1 VTAAQAPE
9 SAAAPLEERQREGN
23 MKVAQIARMVA
34 KPGRRDDLIAA
45 LEPAFA
51 KAEQEAGTEVYL
63 MMTDARTLHKVIN
76 PEGGA
81 RVRIE
86 RHPDEVW
93 FFELYESQ
101 DAVTAHEQGYALTEG
116 TRSIGPR
123 LREVLAEPHTI
134 VQADLVRGK
143 GY

>member
-1 VTAAQAPE
+1 
-9 SAAAPLEERQREGN
+9 

-34 KPGRRDDLIAA
+34 KPGMRDRLIES

-63 MMTDARTLHKVIN
+63 MLVDARTLHKKIK

-81 RVRIE
+81 EVSIE
-86 RHPDEVW
+86 EHPDEVW
-93 FFELYESQ
+93 FFELY
-101 DAVTAHEQGYALTEG
+101 DDAAAVTAHEQGYVLTEA

-123 LREVLAEPHTI
+123 LRELLAEPHTI
-134 VQADLVRGK
+134 VQATPVRGK
-143 GY
+143 GIEVGQ